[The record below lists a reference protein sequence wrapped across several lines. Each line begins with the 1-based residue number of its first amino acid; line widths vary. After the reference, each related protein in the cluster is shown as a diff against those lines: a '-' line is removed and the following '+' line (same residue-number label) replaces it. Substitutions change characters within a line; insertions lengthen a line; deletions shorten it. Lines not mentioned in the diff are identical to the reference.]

1 MSVTQNDWNGRVWN
15 KARKLRLQCNRSFYT
30 AWNKV
35 NLRIKRIS
43 FGPRITFYGFTYFQR
58 APYSYIELGQNLE
71 FRSDKT
77 SNLIGI
83 SKRCLI
89 TTLQKNALIK
99 IGNNTGLSG
108 VTIGAAKKIIIGK
121 NVLIGANSLITD
133 TNWHN
138 VDPQLRHTA
147 DPSPGE
153 IYIADNVFIGYS
165 TIILKNVTIGENSVI
180 GAGSVVTKNIP
191 ANVIA
196 AGNPCIVIRTL
207 N

>member
-1 MSVTQNDWNGRVWN
+1 MNVTENDWNGRIWN
-15 KARKLRLQCNRSFYT
+15 KIRKLRLQCNKGFYT
-30 AWNKV
+30 TWNKL
-35 NLRIKRIS
+35 NLRIKKIS
-43 FGPRITFYGFTYFQR
+43 FGGGIAFYGFTYFQR
-58 APYSYIELGQNLE
+58 APFSYIELGENVE

-83 SKRCLI
+83 NKRCLI
-89 TTLQKNALIK
+89 ATLQKDALIK

-108 VTIGAAKKIIIGK
+108 VTIGAAKKIFIGA

-138 VDPQLRHTA
+138 TNPQLRHTA

-153 IYIADNVFIGYS
+153 IYIADNVFIGYGS
-165 TIILKNVTIGENSVI
+165 IILKNVTIGENSVI
-180 GAGSVVTKNIP
+180 GAGSMVIKNIP

-196 AGNPCIVIRTL
+196 AGNPCIVIRPL